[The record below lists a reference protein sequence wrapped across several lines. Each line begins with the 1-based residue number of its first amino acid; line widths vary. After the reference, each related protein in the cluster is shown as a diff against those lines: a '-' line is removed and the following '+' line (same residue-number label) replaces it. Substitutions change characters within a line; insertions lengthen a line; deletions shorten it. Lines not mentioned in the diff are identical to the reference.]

1 MVRTRNLRG
10 EVSSPILSG
19 LRIDF
24 YHGKSN
30 LLGRCSDF
38 GQSFHL
44 EEDDKIQAV
53 VIGQAENTHKTIE
66 SIQFITVKGLDKSF
80 SSEGIIKKP
89 DRDGTLTHL
98 ASSGLLELIGLAWSF
113 DLGPAYSGDNGIQPI
128 YCHKTGI
135 AQTGPLRSLYPS
147 IEWAQHPTSHIQLRP
162 IPSIK
167 ASRYPFTSSQLTCD
181 DETTYCDTNI
191 TLITVYYNAFLQGIQ
206 FSYRNGQQRSIGN
219 LIGAERSFEL
229 DQEHIFAVET
239 EQRVQMLPSM
249 SLPRETVCV
258 NRIRV
263 STSNSLA
270 MPLQTIDKV

>member
-10 EVSSPILSG
+10 EVSSPVLSG
-19 LRIDF
+19 LRFDF
-24 YHGKSN
+24 YHGESN

-53 VIGQAENTHKTIE
+53 VIGQADNLHKTIN

-89 DRDGTLTHL
+89 DKDETLTHV
-98 ASSGLLELIGLAWSF
+98 ASSGLLELIGFAWSF

-128 YCHKTGI
+128 YFHKTES

-147 IEWAQHPTSHIQLRP
+147 IEWVQPPTSHIRLRP

-167 ASRYPFTSSQLTCD
+167 ASRYPLTSSQLSCD
-181 DETTYCDTNI
+181 EEMIYCDTNI
-191 TLITVYYNAFLQGIQ
+191 TLITVYYNAFLQGLQ
-206 FSYRNGQQRSIGN
+206 FSYRNGQQRSMGN
-219 LIGAERSFEL
+219 LIGAEKSFEL
-229 DQEHIFAVET
+229 DQERIFAVET
-239 EQRVQMLPSM
+239 EQRVQMLSSM

-263 STSNSLA
+263 SNPKSLA
-270 MPLQTIDKV
+270 IPLQTTNKA